1 MCLTIFLIST
11 SRITAAHAYLG
22 VACSTALRLGL
33 HKRVEEGILLSPAQR
48 DTRNRVFLSLLQL
61 DLYVSLVL
69 DIPGFVDLECID
81 PEIMIK
87 LQPSTSGRSPYPFD
101 VTAESRAQFS
111 ASAKHLEL
119 LAVTGTGIQTT
130 FAGIDRKHNPAE
142 TEGFEFTDVDIK
154 TLHGVEEKFRK
165 WAKGLSSLPSLPE
178 DPEVSAT

>member
-33 HKRVEEGILLSPAQR
+33 HKRVEDGILLSPAQR

-69 DIPGFVDLECID
+69 DIPGFVDLDCID
-81 PEIMIK
+81 PEIMTK
-87 LQPSTSGRSPYPFD
+87 LQPSPSGRSPYPFD
-101 VTAESRAQFS
+101 VTAESRVQFS
-111 ASAKHLEL
+111 ACAKHLEL
-119 LAVTGTGIQTT
+119 MALTATGLQTT
-130 FAGIDRKHNPAE
+130 FAGPEQKQTPSE
-142 TEGFEFTDVDIK
+142 TELEFTDVNVK
-154 TLHGVEEKFRK
+154 TLHDVEEKFRK